1 MISVVKIQKYL
12 AQNSNYSRR
21 KIEDLI
27 RLGEVYVNKNQIS
40 IGHQVNIGDEIVIDS
55 KLWQVKNKESHQNL
69 LLYNKPLG
77 EIVTQNDEQGRR
89 TVFSSLPTC
98 REGRWIAVGRL
109 DINTQGLM
117 IFCSDGDVAHR
128 LMHPSSSLLRQ
139 YKVRVFGDVDVQ
151 VLQTLQKGVVLDGQI
166 CRFDSVTPIGEAQGK
181 NQWFHVSVYTGKYRM
196 VRRLWQKL
204 GCKVNR
210 LVRIAFGPI
219 RLPTDLPLGKYELL
233 AQADYVALKQTLG
246 IKE

>member
-1 MISVVKIQKYL
+1 MKIQKYL

-21 KIEDLI
+21 KIEDMI
-27 RLGEVYVNKNQIS
+27 RLGEVYVNQKRIS

-55 KLWQVKNKESHQNL
+55 KLWQVKKKESQQTIII
-69 LLYNKPLG
+69 YNKPLG

-89 TVFSSLPTC
+89 TVFSSLPAC
-98 REGRWIAVGRL
+98 QKGRWIAVGRL

-117 IFCSDGDVAHR
+117 IFCSDGDVAHC
-128 LMHPSSSLLRQ
+128 LMHPSSGLLRQ
-139 YKVRVFGDVDVQ
+139 YKVRVFGEVDTQ
-151 VLQTLQKGVVLDGQI
+151 GLRDLQKGVLLDGQI
-166 CRFDSVTPIGEAQGK
+166 CRFNSITPLGEAQGK

-196 VRRLWQKL
+196 VRRLWEKI

-219 RLPTDLPLGKYELL
+219 KLPADLPLGKYQLL
-233 AQADYVALKQTLG
+233 AQADYLALKQTLG
-246 IKE
+246 IK